1 MTISEGMKAGAAHK
15 CIILGGGG
23 HARVLIDAL
32 RRAGTAE
39 ILAVLDDNS
48 NLWKKDLLGVP
59 IIGNDTCLPDLIRQG
74 ADSFGVGVGSVGDP
88 SVRIKLFETGL
99 AHHLEPLTV
108 IHPAAVVSS
117 WAVLGPGCQ
126 VMARSVIN
134 PCARLGRQV
143 IVNTGAIVE
152 HDCELGDFVHI
163 SPGARLGGTVKIEA
177 GAHIGLGATVIQGL
191 VIGERAIVGAGAVV
205 VKNVEA
211 QTVVAGVP
219 AKPLES
225 KKIRA

>member
-1 MTISEGMKAGAAHK
+1 MKAGAAHK
-15 CIILGGGG
+15 CIVLGGGG
-23 HARVLIDAL
+23 HARVLIDCL
-32 RRAGTAE
+32 QRAGTAE
-39 ILAVLDDNS
+39 ILAVLDDDS

-59 IIGNDTCLPDLIRQG
+59 IIGNDSCLPDLIRQG
-74 ADSFGVGVGSVGDP
+74 ADTFVVGVGSVGDP

-99 AHHLEPLTV
+99 AHRLEPLTV
-108 IHPAAVVSS
+108 VHPAAVVSP
-117 WAVLGPGCQ
+117 WAVIGPGCQ
-126 VMARSVIN
+126 VMACGVIN

-191 VIGERAIVGAGAVV
+191 AVGERAVVGAGAVV
-205 VKNVEA
+205 VKNVGPRM
-211 QTVVAGVP
+211 VVAGVP
-219 AKPLES
+219 AQPIKS
-225 KKIRA
+225 KQATA